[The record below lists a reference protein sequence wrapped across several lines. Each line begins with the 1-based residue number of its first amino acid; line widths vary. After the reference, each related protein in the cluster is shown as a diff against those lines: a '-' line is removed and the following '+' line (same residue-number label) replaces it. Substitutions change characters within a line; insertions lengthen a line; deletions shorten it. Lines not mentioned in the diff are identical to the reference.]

1 MNAEVALR
9 RPPGPAA
16 WPSRLVC
23 VSVNAAIDKIA
34 AVDRL
39 RPGSIHR
46 PALLSV
52 VPGGKALNVARAAT
66 ALGMTVRAV
75 AVLGGHAGEWMEA
88 ALRARAIGTRPVR
101 IAGET
106 RTCLSILDTDSG
118 MLTEF
123 YEPGLTVDGGGWALV
138 EEALAAELAEHAQ
151 GSLVVLAGSLPPG
164 APADAYARLV
174 QQSTSAGARSVVDAD
189 GATLGEALAARPW
202 MVKVNVHE
210 ATAVAGLSGTDEAV
224 SVAAAR
230 AIGELTGGI
239 VVVTRGLDGA
249 IVRDESGAAW
259 RIGGPPERGRYP
271 VGSGDSLLAGLVV
284 GLASGFSLP
293 EAARRGCAVGAANAL
308 VPGQGELDP
317 ADADRM
323 LPAIILARI
332 G

>member
-1 MNAEVALR
+1 M
-9 RPPGPAA
+9 
-16 WPSRLVC
+16 
-23 VSVNAAIDKIA
+23 IA
-34 AVDRL
+34 
-39 RPGSIHR
+39 P
-46 PALLSV
+46 
-52 VPGGKALNVARAAT
+52 
-66 ALGMTVRAV
+66 
-75 AVLGGHAGEWMEA
+75 
-88 ALRARAIGTRPVR
+88 
-101 IAGET
+101 
-106 RTCLSILDTDSG
+106 
-118 MLTEF
+118 
-123 YEPGLTVDGGGWALV
+123 
-138 EEALAAELAEHAQ
+138 

-164 APADAYARLV
+164 APVDAYARLV
-174 QQSTSAGARSVVDAD
+174 LQSTSAGARSVVDAD